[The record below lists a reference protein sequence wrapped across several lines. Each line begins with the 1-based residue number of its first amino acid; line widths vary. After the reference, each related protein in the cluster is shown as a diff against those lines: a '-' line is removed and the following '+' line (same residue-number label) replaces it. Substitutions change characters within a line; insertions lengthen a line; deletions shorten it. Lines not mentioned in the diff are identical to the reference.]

1 MSVVATR
8 AVFERQAM
16 IQNRRPTFIDLFSG
30 CGGASVGFLMAG
42 FDCLLAVDNYL
53 PAIDTYNRNLRG
65 HRDRGC
71 VGFDLSKIQT
81 HADALAFLSSQGIS
95 PGDVDVVVGCPP
107 CQSFSVAGINK
118 IRALMDAGED
128 SKEYW
133 REKNQHR
140 NSLFEAVCLI
150 VEVLGPRWVFFEN
163 VPAIRAHK
171 VFPEFLRRFR
181 SLKTQFGTE
190 LGYDHDQK
198 LYMASDYGVPQ
209 ARRRFVL
216 VARREDVGE
225 WNFPQVGAEVLAG
238 EALSDLPVLNNGER
252 HEALPYATRAQN
264 SFQVCMRDGLFT
276 PHFGFCYDNHCR
288 NQNMDDVELF
298 RRMSPSA
305 RFADAEVQDALREV
319 NPEHKLLKYS
329 VDKFKD
335 KLHRLD
341 ADRLAWTVTAHLRRD
356 CYKFIHPWQP
366 RTISVREA
374 ARLQSFPDWFRF
386 DVLSMITSFE
396 VIGNAVPPLMARAFA
411 NSIRAADP
419 HILTRHEQ

>member
-1 MSVVATR
+1 MSLVLSCETSTR
-8 AVFERQAM
+8 EPQRAQAK
-16 IQNRRPTFIDLFSG
+16 RPTFIDLFSG

-42 FDCLLAVDNYL
+42 FDCLLAVDNYRA
-53 PAIDTYNRNLRG
+53 AIDNYNRNLRG
-65 HRDRGC
+65 PRDRGC
-71 VGFDLSKIQT
+71 VDHDLSSIRT
-81 HADALAFLSSQGIS
+81 HEDAVAFLSMHGIA

-133 REKNQHR
+133 SEKNQRR

-171 VFPEFLRRFR
+171 VFPEVLGRFSNLR
-181 SLKTQFGTE
+181 TQFGSE
-190 LGYDHDQK
+190 LGYAHDQQ

-209 ARRRFVL
+209 SRRRFVL
-216 VARREDVGE
+216 VARREDVPC
-225 WNFPQVGAEVLAG
+225 WSAPSRIPEVVTG
-238 EALSDLPVLNNGER
+238 QALSDLPVLRNGER
-252 HEALPYATRAQN
+252 HEALPYVARAQN
-264 SFQVCMRDGLFT
+264 TFQAQMRQGLFD

-288 NQNMDDVELF
+288 TQNTDDVELF
-298 RRMSPSA
+298 RRMAPSA
-305 RFADAEVQDALREV
+305 RFADPDVQAALREV
-319 NPEHKLLKYS
+319 NPDHKLLKYS
-329 VDKFKD
+329 IDKFKD

-386 DVLSMITSFE
+386 DVLSMIISFE

-411 NSIRAADP
+411 ESILFSDP
-419 HILTRHEQ
+419 TMAGPL